1 MISRNYS
8 EKISFIT
15 FFPFFINIFTNAPG
29 LKALKGGSYERNL
42 GANSHSPPRQT
53 RSARLTMWQMWQ
65 MPRASGLRGP
75 PEVENFFSPSVAK

>member
-29 LKALKGGSYERNL
+29 LPVDLQQASTCGTVRRRAAPLRIPRN
-42 GANSHSPPRQT
+42 
-53 RSARLTMWQMWQ
+53 
-65 MPRASGLRGP
+65 
-75 PEVENFFSPSVAK
+75 

>member
-29 LKALKGGSYERNL
+29 LDVNCSTL
-42 GANSHSPPRQT
+42 HSTQSFDVNFSEHPYPA
-53 RSARLTMWQMWQ
+53 SA
-65 MPRASGLRGP
+65 
-75 PEVENFFSPSVAK
+75 VDFH